1 MAGELLRHLGFA
13 ESDYMLGRTLAFLR
27 SGALGRCE
35 AARARQL
42 GRVFSLVQSRF
53 RAKAAALHFTRQR
66 TAARRLQ
73 RGWRRKVA
81 VVEARRL
88 LRIRKVERA
97 ERWRQVMIPLSL
109 SLSHG
114 TLHRRAS
121 HGTFHLP
128 RFPWHV
134 SPPARQ
140 EAEVRRTREEMFAR
154 DEAMKK
160 VEAERQVMIPPRPPP
175 LSLTARAQTYVQACT
190 T

>member
-1 MAGELLRHLGFA
+1 VRDAAGELLRHLGFA

-73 RGWRRKVA
+73 RGWRRTVA

-109 SLSHG
+109 SRTAHSTAALPTARFTS
-114 TLHRRAS
+114 RAS

-128 RFPWHV
+128 RGRKRRRG
-134 SPPARQ
+134 AR
-140 EAEVRRTREEMFAR
+140 ERRCSRATRR
-154 DEAMKK
+154 
-160 VEAERQVMIPPRPPP
+160 
-175 LSLTARAQTYVQACT
+175 
-190 T
+190 